1 MAKLMLVDGSN
12 LLFQMF
18 YGMPSRITNKDGKA
32 IQGTLGFIGAL
43 LKTVRRINPTHL
55 AVFFDGECHNPRRD
69 MDADYKANRPDYS
82 QIPEEDTPF
91 SQLPDIYRALDH
103 LNIRHSETTVCE
115 TDDWIAG
122 YVSHYR
128 CSDDIV
134 IMSQDSDFFQL
145 ISDRVS
151 VLRYRG
157 DKSVLCTSEYI
168 QQTLGIHPS
177 QYAAYKSLT
186 GDTSDNIRG
195 VDKVGPKTAA
205 ALINQFENLDTLI
218 ALAETIQKPSVRNSV
233 MEQKERI
240 LKNFEL
246 ICLRGCDDIPFSL
259 DELAFSDT
267 GLSTTQVLQN
277 IGLR

>member
-18 YGMPSRITNKDGKA
+18 YGMPARITNKDGKA
-32 IQGTLGFIGAL
+32 IQGTLGFVGAL
-43 LKTVRRINPTHL
+43 LKTVRKVCPTHL

-69 MDADYKANRPDYS
+69 MDADYKANRPDFS

-91 SQLPDIYRALDH
+91 SQLPDIFAALDH
-103 LNIRHSETTVCE
+103 LNIKHCETTVCE

-122 YVSHYR
+122 YVSRYGDNH
-128 CSDDIV
+128 DIV

-145 ISDRVS
+145 ISDHVS

-157 DKSVLCTSEYI
+157 DKSVLCTSDYI
-168 QQTLGIHPS
+168 QQTLGISPT

-186 GDTSDNIRG
+186 GDNSDNIRG

-205 ALINQFENLDTLI
+205 ALMNQFGTLECLVKQ
-218 ALAETIQKPSVRNSV
+218 AQSIQKQSIRKSVT
-233 MEQKERI
+233 EQSERI

-246 ICLRGCDDIPFSL
+246 IFLRGYDDLPFIL
-259 DELAFSDT
+259 DELAFSDIGFT
-267 GLSTTQVLQN
+267 TTQVLQN